1 MSLQQQLY
9 IVSIWSYHHLFIPT
23 CHQCF
28 MCFGLTEED
37 NDDSLCSGT
46 ASYNWRDHCRNSN
59 EKKVASSLPPP
70 DIAMLSLTSII
81 NDIVEYSS
89 CVGWRITL
97 IYILFEC
104 MIRLEDD
111 VTRFYTNAQSHI
123 SLFFFFERNN
133 TMSLYI
139 IPYV

>member
-1 MSLQQQLY
+1 
-9 IVSIWSYHHLFIPT
+9 
-23 CHQCF
+23 

-37 NDDSLCSGT
+37 NDDSLCAGI

-59 EKKVASSLPPP
+59 EKKVASSLPTPFSCTNV
-70 DIAMLSLTSII
+70 DITVLSLTSII
-81 NDIVEYSS
+81 NDVVEYSS
-89 CVGWRITL
+89 CVGSRIPL

-123 SLFFFFERNN
+123 SSFFFF
-133 TMSLYI
+133 
-139 IPYV
+139 